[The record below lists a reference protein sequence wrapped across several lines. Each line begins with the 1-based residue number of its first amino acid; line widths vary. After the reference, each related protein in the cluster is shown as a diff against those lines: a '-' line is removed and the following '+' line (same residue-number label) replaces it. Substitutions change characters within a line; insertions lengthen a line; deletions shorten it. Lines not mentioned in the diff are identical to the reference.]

1 MPVIRIAAADDQKTF
16 RQSLVRAINFMDG
29 LEVVIEA
36 GNGKELI
43 EKLDQVPADVIMLD
57 LNMPEMDGISATLA
71 IRDRFPEMKIIILS
85 QYDDDSHII
94 HLVENGAHAYL
105 TKNAELEEIDAAI
118 RAVHDKGFYFNDRV
132 NLAMINRMARNDRFK
147 ASFDHNAE
155 FTEMELQVLKL
166 ICREKNSQ
174 EIAALVYRSART
186 VEGIRQRMLDKI
198 GAKNIAGLVLFA
210 IRNNLI
216 RLEEFQ

>member
-29 LEVVIEA
+29 LEVVAEA

-43 EKLDQVPADVIMLD
+43 EKLDQVPVDVIMLD
-57 LNMPEMDGISATLA
+57 LNMPEMDGISATLT
-71 IRDRFPEMKIIILS
+71 IRDRFPELKIIILS

-94 HLVENGAHAYL
+94 HLVESGAHAYL
-105 TKNAELEEIDAAI
+105 TKNAELEEIEAAI

-147 ASFDHNAE
+147 ASFDQNAE
-155 FTEMELQVLKL
+155 FTEIELQVLKL

-186 VEGIRQRMLDKI
+186 VEGIRQRMLDKV

>member
-29 LEVVIEA
+29 LEVVAEA

-43 EKLDQVPADVIMLD
+43 EKLDQVPVDVIMLD
-57 LNMPEMDGISATLA
+57 LNMPEMDGISATLT
-71 IRDRFPEMKIIILS
+71 IRERFPELKIIILS

-94 HLVENGAHAYL
+94 HLVESGAHAYL
-105 TKNAELEEIDAAI
+105 TKNAELEEIEAAI

-147 ASFDHNAE
+147 ASFDQNAE
-155 FTEMELQVLKL
+155 FTEIELQVLKL

-186 VEGIRQRMLDKI
+186 VEGIRQRMLDKV

>member
-29 LEVVIEA
+29 LEVVAEA

-43 EKLDQVPADVIMLD
+43 GKLDQVPVDVIMLD
-57 LNMPEMDGISATLA
+57 LNMPEMDGISATLT
-71 IRDRFPEMKIIILS
+71 IRDRFPELKIIILS

-94 HLVENGAHAYL
+94 HLVESGAHAYL
-105 TKNAELEEIDAAI
+105 TKNAELEEIEAAI

-147 ASFDHNAE
+147 ASFDQNAE
-155 FTEMELQVLKL
+155 FTEIELQVLKL

-186 VEGIRQRMLDKI
+186 VEGIRQRMLDKV

>member
-29 LEVVIEA
+29 LEVVAEA

-43 EKLDQVPADVIMLD
+43 EKLDQVPVEVIMLD
-57 LNMPEMDGISATLA
+57 LNMPEMDGISATLT
-71 IRDRFPEMKIIILS
+71 IRDRFPELKIIILS

-94 HLVENGAHAYL
+94 HLVESGAHAYL
-105 TKNAELEEIDAAI
+105 TKNAELEEIEAAI

-147 ASFDHNAE
+147 ASFDQNAE
-155 FTEMELQVLKL
+155 FTEIELQVLKL

-174 EIAALVYRSART
+174 EIATLVYRSART
-186 VEGIRQRMLDKI
+186 VEGIRQRMLDKV

>member
-29 LEVVIEA
+29 LEVVAEA

-43 EKLDQVPADVIMLD
+43 EKLDQVPVDVIMLD
-57 LNMPEMDGISATLA
+57 LNMPEMDGISATLT
-71 IRDRFPEMKIIILS
+71 IRDRFPDQKIIILS

-105 TKNAELEEIDAAI
+105 TKNAELEEIEAAI

-147 ASFDHNAE
+147 ASFDQNAE
-155 FTEMELQVLKL
+155 FTEIELQVLKL
-166 ICREKNSQ
+166 ICREKNSSKNST
-174 EIAALVYRSART
+174 RSQA
-186 VEGIRQRMLDKI
+186 
-198 GAKNIAGLVLFA
+198 
-210 IRNNLI
+210 
-216 RLEEFQ
+216 